1 MAAYLW
7 YGLAMIEG
15 TILLVGCGKMG
26 GALLKGWF
34 AQGLSPVDIM
44 IVEPAGRAAVETAD
58 EHPALSVLSDAS
70 DIPSDFTPDAVVFA
84 VKPQAAPDIIP
95 AYARF
100 AEGGTVYLSI
110 IAGLPLKKLHEMLG
124 SEAAVVRAMPNTPAA
139 IGRGISVLC
148 PSESVGPSQKR
159 VCKVLLAAAGQTAW
173 ITDES
178 DMDAVTA
185 VSGSGPAYVF
195 LLAEALAEAG
205 IAAGLDAA
213 LAEALAR
220 ATVSGA
226 GALLDAEK
234 QSAGTL
240 RENVTSPGGT
250 TEAALRVLMAED
262 GLPPLLKRAV
272 EVAAKRSKELA
283 G

>member
-1 MAAYLW
+1 
-7 YGLAMIEG
+7 MIEG

-44 IVEPAGRAAVETAD
+44 IVEPAGRAAVESTD
-58 EHPALSVLSDAS
+58 EHPALSVLTDAS
-70 DIPSDFTPDAVVFA
+70 ELPSDFTPDAIVFA
-84 VKPQAAPDIIP
+84 VKPQAAAGIIP

-110 IAGLPLKKLHEMLG
+110 IAGLSLKNIQEMLG
-124 SEAAVVRAMPNTPAA
+124 PKAAVVRSMPNTPAA

-148 PSESVGPSQKR
+148 PADSVGPSQKR
-159 VCKVLLAAAGQTAW
+159 VCEVLMAAAGQTAW
-173 ITDES
+173 ITDEA
-178 DMDAVTA
+178 DMDAVPA

-205 IAAGLDAA
+205 IAAGLEPA
-213 LAEALAR
+213 LAEQLAQ

-226 GALLDAEK
+226 GALLDAETK
-234 QSAGTL
+234 PAGTL

-250 TEAALRVLMAED
+250 TEAALQILMADD
-262 GLPPLLKRAV
+262 GLPSLLTRAV
-272 EVAAKRSKELA
+272 EAATQRSKDLA